1 MGDAIVSNF
10 VTQGSSCYME
20 MYAQIYMQEPTLQ
33 MCETITSEFERREK
47 EVTKKGSLGS
57 ITASIILAIDMR
69 PRIML
74 LNTLKGAAGGKNI
87 IKKCKSNGSLF
98 LNC

>member
-1 MGDAIVSNF
+1 
-10 VTQGSSCYME
+10 

-33 MCETITSEFERREK
+33 LCETLTSEFERREK

-57 ITASIILAIDMR
+57 ISVILAIDMR

-74 LNTLKGAAGGKNI
+74 RIHSKELQVAKT
-87 IKKCKSNGSLF
+87 
-98 LNC
+98 